1 MTSSEFR
8 RIRRGI
14 LDISQSDLAKKLGV
28 SERTITAI
36 ENSDRDVEA
45 RYELA
50 LRYLASDAN
59 QTI

>member
-1 MTSSEFR
+1 MTPSEFR

-14 LDISQSDLAKKLGV
+14 LDISQSDLAKRLGV
-28 SERTITAI
+28 SERTVTAI
-36 ENSDRDVEA
+36 ENADRDVEP

-50 LRYLASDAN
+50 LRYLASNAH